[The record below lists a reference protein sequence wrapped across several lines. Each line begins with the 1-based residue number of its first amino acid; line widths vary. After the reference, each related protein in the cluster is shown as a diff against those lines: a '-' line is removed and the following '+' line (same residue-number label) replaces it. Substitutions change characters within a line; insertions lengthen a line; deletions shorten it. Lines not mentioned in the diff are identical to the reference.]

1 MRKPPRRR
9 KRPVT
14 PKVHDRLAADLPTNA
29 VVAMVE
35 VDDPYEQGGRITV
48 LRSLRDDPLAR
59 LHSRGHIDR
68 AQYAAGR
75 AWQADYEAAEVGGV
89 KAMDTT
95 KEPVDGR
102 RLPEMLTERQQ
113 QALRRIARDDRAL
126 GQEGAILIR
135 RVLVAGMTFEQIAAE
150 RGGVG
155 QVMTRYIGRRFREA
169 LETLAR
175 VRGLA

>member
-1 MRKPPRRR
+1 M
-9 KRPVT
+9 T
-14 PKVHDRLAADLPTNA
+14 PKVHDRLAAELPTNA

-35 VDDPYEQGGRITV
+35 VDDPFEAGGRITV
-48 LRSLRDDPLAR
+48 LRSVRDDPLAR
-59 LHSRGHIDR
+59 LRHRNHIDE
-68 AQYAAGR
+68 AQYSAGR

-113 QALRRIARDDRAL
+113 KAMRRIARDDAAL
-126 GQEGAILIR
+126 GQEGAILVR
-135 RVLVAGMTFEQIAAE
+135 RVLVQAMTFEMIGAE
-150 RGGVG
+150 RGDIG
-155 QVMTRYIGRRFREA
+155 QFMIKYLGKRFREA

-175 VRGLA
+175 VRGFAA